1 MQMITI
7 NMGIKRTHLEYQD
20 HIKVI
25 RHRTWESK
33 SNRKV
38 MGRWY
43 NGVPMDI
50 PNYGGDYH
58 FGVGSKYGDFQAM
71 QYFSYPVFVS

>member
-1 MQMITI
+1 
-7 NMGIKRTHLEYQD
+7 
-20 HIKVI
+20 
-25 RHRTWESK
+25 
-33 SNRKV
+33 